1 MRIRRH
7 ADEDKIM
14 ENVKITTDM
23 IQLDQFLKWAS
34 ILQSGGETKVL
45 LDEKRISVNGTLCT
59 AKRKKLYPGD
69 VVDVKGIGSYKIV
82 GE

>member
-1 MRIRRH
+1 M
-7 ADEDKIM
+7 EKI
-14 ENVKITTDM
+14 KITTDM

-45 LDEKRISVNGTLCT
+45 LLENKIFVNGTLCT

-69 VVDVKGIGSYKIV
+69 VVDVIGIGTYELT

>member
-1 MRIRRH
+1 M
-7 ADEDKIM
+7 EKI
-14 ENVKITTDM
+14 KITTDM

-45 LDEKRISVNGTLCT
+45 LLEKKIFVNGTLCT

-69 VVDVKGIGSYKIV
+69 VVDIIGIGTYELT